1 MDCFLWLAVFIVS
14 INILGSHSVV
24 EYCAISS
31 DDEGVEEEVV
41 SWKLVVLK
49 GLLITVSSS
58 IAKLKT
64 LSVRGLL

>member
-1 MDCFLWLAVFIVS
+1 M
-14 INILGSHSVV
+14 V
-24 EYCAISS
+24 EYCALSS